1 MDEVRTKL
9 GMGWRL
15 VWLRAERKLESEAG
29 AEGRWESF
37 KVRSVSRGRV
47 VGQGDE
53 NAGSGPAL
61 PAPSSLA

>member
-1 MDEVRTKL
+1 MDEVRAKL

-37 KVRSVSRGRV
+37 KVRSVFRCRV
-47 VGQGDE
+47 VGRGHA

-61 PAPSSLA
+61 SAPSLLA

>member
-1 MDEVRTKL
+1 MDEVRAKL

-37 KVRSVSRGRV
+37 KVRSVFRCRV
-47 VGQGDE
+47 VGQGHA
-53 NAGSGPAL
+53 NAGSGPVL
-61 PAPSSLA
+61 PAPSPLA